1 MNRTNAQSTYPIK
14 ITSALFVV
22 ALACVSLSVSA
33 FAEEK
38 APAYVYEDTRQL
50 VTLVEEAATLI
61 EQKGDGAF
69 KQFGVKGSKWWIDQ
83 YYIFVSMARA
93 YFIQ

>member
-1 MNRTNAQSTYPIK
+1 MHLTK
-14 ITSALFVV
+14 IISGLCLT
-22 ALACVSLSVSA
+22 ALAFAGPNLSA
-33 FAEEK
+33 FAQEK
-38 APAYVYEDTRQL
+38 PPAYVYEDTRQL
-50 VTLVEEAATLI
+50 VTLVEEAAALI

-69 KQFGVKGSKWWIDQ
+69 RQFGIKGSKWWIDQ